1 MSMLSCVREGPTSRP
16 AFPRLPLVSSHCNRI
31 LHLFPEGERC
41 ILPVFAL
48 IRYPR
53 PFSGIF
59 VCGHEVMPCAPAC
72 PAARPGCPRLSLP
85 DFRCFRL
92 LHQFLGCGGVILPV
106 SAPISLPRPL
116 LGRLVCE
123 HDVVSCVRAGPSS
136 RPSCPRLR
144 LLACQIYRLPS

>member
-1 MSMLSCVREGPTSRP
+1 MLSCVREGPTSRP

-92 LHQFLGCGGVILPV
+92 LHQFLGCGGVILPF
-106 SAPISLPRPL
+106 SAPLSLPRPL
-116 LGRLVCE
+116 LGSLVCE
-123 HDVVSCVRAGPSS
+123 HDVVSCVRAGPTS